1 MSESQ
6 IDPLSIAEAKILTSL
21 RYEHLPVHLQE
32 FSHPFC
38 ETAREMVEKLPA
50 NVFREQMLMKLW
62 EAKNA
67 CVMAKV

>member
-1 MSESQ
+1 MNETQ
-6 IDPLSIAEAKILTSL
+6 PLSADEARILASL
-21 RYEHLPVHLQE
+21 RYEHLPAHLQE
-32 FSHPFC
+32 FSRPFC
-38 ETAREMVEKLPA
+38 ETAKEMVEKLPA